1 MAPLLETIMEF
12 IPPLHPTAKDWLLS
26 GALAPHLPAFIEK
39 LRLGRY
45 ASLLE
50 FLKTL
55 TLCRA
60 LNHAR
65 YHSDNGRDAYWH
77 MAIHN
82 RGVFITLLMH
92 RYA

>member
-1 MAPLLETIMEF
+1 
-12 IPPLHPTAKDWLLS
+12 
-26 GALAPHLPAFIEK
+26 
-39 LRLGRY
+39 
-45 ASLLE
+45 LE